1 MSLIRLAIPKGSL
14 QTSTIDLFKD
24 AGWIISTSS
33 RSYFP
38 SIDDEDIEC
47 ALVRAQHRQRP
58 ATSRLLKK
66 SASGVLTSKASST

>member
-24 AGWIISTSS
+24 AGWRIDTSS

-38 SIDDEDIEC
+38 SIHDVDN
-47 ALVRAQHRQRP
+47 
-58 ATSRLLKK
+58 
-66 SASGVLTSKASST
+66 